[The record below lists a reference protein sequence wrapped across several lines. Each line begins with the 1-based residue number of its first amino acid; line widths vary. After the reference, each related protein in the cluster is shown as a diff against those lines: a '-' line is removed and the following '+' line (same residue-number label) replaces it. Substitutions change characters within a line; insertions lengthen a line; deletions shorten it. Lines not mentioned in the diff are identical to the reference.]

1 MIEESIV
8 VVRPPTQAE
17 GPAGYL
23 IEMSRMPGLV

>member
-23 IEMSRMPGLV
+23 IEML

>member
-23 IEMSRMPGLV
+23 IETP

>member
-23 IEMSRMPGLV
+23 IETPLHL